1 MFSDGIRSADPAAQI
16 VLAGLFT
23 NPRIE
28 HGIAL
33 KRYLPA
39 LYRAKTRSAFDAVDV
54 HPYST
59 TPKQALRAVRGT
71 RRIMSRFKDKKAQ
84 LWVTEIGWAS
94 GGDPT
99 PLTVSPQRQAAY
111 LRRSFRLLAANRVR
125 LRIAGVV
132 WYSWRDLPSDVW
144 FDNTGLFTV
153 DFTPKAAWSAFTAL
167 TGGSPG

>member
-1 MFSDGIRSADPAAQI
+1 
-16 VLAGLFT
+16 
-23 NPRIE
+23 
-28 HGIAL
+28 
-33 KRYLPA
+33 
-39 LYRAKTRSAFDAVDV
+39 
-54 HPYST
+54 
-59 TPKQALRAVRGT
+59 
-71 RRIMSRFKDKKAQ
+71 MSRFKDKKAQ

-99 PLTVSPQRQAAY
+99 PLTVSPQRQANY

-125 LRIAGVV
+125 LRIAGVI

-153 DFTPKAAWSAFTAL
+153 DLIPKPAWSAFTAL